1 MMKMKKPELLS
12 PAGGYEAL
20 VAAVQSGADAVY
32 MGFGAFNARRSAK
45 NFTDEEFASAVA
57 YCHLRGVR
65 VFLTLNTLLTDREL
79 PLALDAARTA
89 CRLGVDSVLV
99 QDWGLFDLL
108 RQALPDLPLHAST
121 QMSVFTGG
129 GVRELYED
137 GCERVVIARE
147 CSKEDTASACKAC
160 PAEVEIFGHGALC
173 MCYSGQCE
181 FSALIGGRSG
191 NRGTCAQPCR
201 LPYGYGRFESTRY
214 PLSLKDNCLAGELDE
229 LRRMGVAS
237 IKIEGRMKRP
247 EYVAAVTEIYARLLR
262 EHRTPTKDEQK
273 KLALAFS
280 RDGFTEGYYR
290 GVRGREMF
298 GTRPEN
304 ARWPEDWFSEVRT
317 RYEKENLRLVP
328 LALNCTIRAG
338 EPMHLTAEDADG
350 HAVTVTGAIPEAARS
365 RAVTAEEVE
374 TRLRKTGGTAFSAA
388 QCAVSLDGGLAVSA
402 GALNALRRE
411 ALAQMEAQRTAVPKR
426 RVFDFVPPT
435 IVKNSAD
442 KPLLTVSLHRAEQL
456 SEELIALA
464 PARVYVP
471 VELLAQLDLSPHLG
485 RTEFFAVLPRI
496 YRTQDEPIL
505 RALLEDAAKK
515 GVTGV
520 SIGNLGHLPLARGLD
535 CKLHGGWALNVYNS
549 AALAFWKEQGL
560 SSACVSFELRDAQI
574 RDLSK
579 CLPCEAIVYGRL
591 PLMLTENC
599 LNANAFGCRYFT
611 ERPASVPC
619 DGACASAPE
628 LTDRRGEHFP
638 VLRAWGCRS
647 EIENGKILY
656 LADKSKDWQTLG
668 LRFAQLRFT
677 TESASECVRV
687 LRAYLGKTVEAPE
700 NITRGLFYRGAE

>member
-1 MMKMKKPELLS
+1 MELLS
-12 PAGGYEAL
+12 PAGSREAL
-20 VAAVQSGADAVY
+20 EAAVQSGADAVY

-45 NFTDEEFASAVA
+45 NFTDDDFAAAVH
-57 YCHLRGVR
+57 YCHLHGVK
-65 VFLTLNTLLTDREL
+65 VYLTLNTLLTDREL
-79 PLALDAARTA
+79 PQAADALKKASAM
-89 CRLGVDSVLV
+89 GVDAVLV
-99 QDWGLFDLL
+99 QDWGLWHMA
-108 RQALPDLPLHAST
+108 REAAPDVPLHAST
-121 QMSVFTGG
+121 QMSLFTLGG
-129 GVRELYED
+129 ANFAAKLGM
-137 GCERVVIARE
+137 ERVVLARE
-147 CSKEDTASACKAC
+147 LSARDIETICRAC
-160 PAEVEIFGHGALC
+160 PAEVEVFGHGALC

-181 FSALIGGRSG
+181 MSAVIGSRSG
-191 NRGTCAQPCR
+191 NRGACAQPCR
-201 LPYGYGRFESTRY
+201 LPYGFSGRADGH
-214 PLSLKDNCLAGELDE
+214 PLSLKDANLAPFVPEMMD
-229 LRRMGVAS
+229 MGVACL
-237 IKIEGRMKRP
+237 KIEGRMKRP

-304 ARWPEDWFSEVRT
+304 ARWPEDWFSEIRA

-328 LALNCTIRAG
+328 LTLECTIRAG

-350 HAVTVTGAIPEAARS
+350 HAVTVTGAVPEAARS

-374 TRLRKTGGTAFSAA
+374 TRLRKTGGTVFSAA
-388 QCAVSLDGGLAVSA
+388 QCAVALDGGLAVSA

-471 VELLAQLDLSPHLG
+471 VELLAQLDLSPYLG

-535 CKLHGGWALNVYNS
+535 CKLHGGWPLNLYNS

-560 SSACVSFELRDAQI
+560 SSTCVSFELRDAQI

-656 LADKSKDWQTLG
+656 LADKARDWQSLG
-668 LRFAQLRFT
+668 LRYACLRFT
-677 TESASECVRV
+677 TESPEDCVQM
-687 LRAYLGKTVEAPE
+687 LRAYQGETVEAPE

>member
-1 MMKMKKPELLS
+1 
-12 PAGGYEAL
+12 
-20 VAAVQSGADAVY
+20 
-32 MGFGAFNARRSAK
+32 
-45 NFTDEEFASAVA
+45 
-57 YCHLRGVR
+57 
-65 VFLTLNTLLTDREL
+65 
-79 PLALDAARTA
+79 
-89 CRLGVDSVLV
+89 
-99 QDWGLFDLL
+99 
-108 RQALPDLPLHAST
+108 
-121 QMSVFTGG
+121 
-129 GVRELYED
+129 
-137 GCERVVIARE
+137 
-147 CSKEDTASACKAC
+147 
-160 PAEVEIFGHGALC
+160 
-173 MCYSGQCE
+173 
-181 FSALIGGRSG
+181 
-191 NRGTCAQPCR
+191 
-201 LPYGYGRFESTRY
+201 
-214 PLSLKDNCLAGELDE
+214 
-229 LRRMGVAS
+229 MGVACL
-237 IKIEGRMKRP
+237 KIEGRMKRP

-304 ARWPEDWFSEVRT
+304 ARWPEDWFSEIRA

-338 EPMHLTAEDADG
+338 QPMALTAEDLGG
-350 HAVTVTGAIPEAARS
+350 HRVTVTGAVPEAARS

-374 TRLRKTGGTAFSAA
+374 TRLRKTGGTAFSVT
-388 QCAVSLDGGLAVSA
+388 QCTVALDGGLAVSA

-435 IVKNSAD
+435 IVKNGAD

-471 VELLAQLDLSPHLG
+471 VELLPQLDLSSHLG

-520 SIGNLGHLPLARGLD
+520 SLANLGHLPLARGLD
-535 CKLHGGWALNVYNS
+535 CKLHGGWPLNLYNS

-687 LRAYLGKTVEAPE
+687 LRAYQGETVEAPE

>member
-1 MMKMKKPELLS
+1 MTTELLA
-12 PAGGYEAL
+12 PAGGQEAL

-32 MGFGAFNARRSAK
+32 MGFGAFNARRSAR
-45 NFTDEEFASAVA
+45 NFSDEEFRAAVS
-57 YCHLRGVR
+57 YCHLRGVK
-65 VFLTLNTLLTDREL
+65 VYLTLNTLVTDREL
-79 PLALDAARTA
+79 PLLGEEARIA
-89 CRLGVDSVLV
+89 SECGVDAILV
-99 QDWGLFDLL
+99 QDWGVLAAL
-108 RQALPDLPLHAST
+108 REIIPDVPLHAST
-121 QMSVFTGG
+121 QMSLHTLS
-129 GVRELYED
+129 GVAEAARLGMTRAVLARELNREEIAEI
-137 GCERVVIARE
+137 CEKSPI
-147 CSKEDTASACKAC
+147 
-160 PAEVEIFGHGALC
+160 EIEAFVHGALC

-181 FSALIGGRSG
+181 MSAVIGRRSG
-191 NRGTCAQPCR
+191 NRGACAQPCR
-201 LPYGYGRFESTRY
+201 LPYGFSGKADAH
-214 PLSLKDNCLAGELDE
+214 PLSLKDANLAPFVPEMQD
-229 LRRMGVAS
+229 MGVACL
-237 IKIEGRMKRP
+237 KIEGRMKRP

-262 EHRTPTKDEQK
+262 EHRAPTKDEQK

-280 RDGFTEGYYR
+280 RDGFTEGYYC

-304 ARWPEDWFSEVRT
+304 ARWPEDWFSEIRA

-338 EPMHLTAEDADG
+338 EPMTLTAEDADG
-350 HAVTVTGAIPEAARS
+350 HRVTVTGAVPEAARS

-374 TRLRKTGGTAFSAA
+374 TRLRKTGGTAFSVT
-388 QCAVSLDGGLAVSA
+388 QCAVALDGGLAVSA
-402 GALNALRRE
+402 GTLNALRRE

-435 IVKNSAD
+435 IVKNGAD
-442 KPLLTVSLHRAEQL
+442 KPFLTVSLHRAEQL

-471 VELLAQLDLSPHLG
+471 VELLAQLDLSSHLG

-520 SIGNLGHLPLARGLD
+520 SLANLGHLSLVRGLD
-535 CKLHGGWALNVYNS
+535 AALHGDWALNVYNS

-628 LTDRRGEHFP
+628 LTDRRVEHFP

-656 LADKSKDWQTLG
+656 LADKAKDWQTLG

-687 LRAYLGKTVEAPE
+687 LRAYQGETVEAPE